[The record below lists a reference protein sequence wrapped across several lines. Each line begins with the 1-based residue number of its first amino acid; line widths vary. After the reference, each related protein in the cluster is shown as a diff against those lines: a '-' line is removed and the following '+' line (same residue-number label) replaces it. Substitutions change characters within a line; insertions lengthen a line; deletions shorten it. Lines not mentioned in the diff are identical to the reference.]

1 MKYYSE
7 LLKEIFDTEDEL
19 RKAEEAKMYEDKEK
33 NEMIKKLCIL
43 AEARDKMAK
52 EYNDYKDEYI
62 EKYGSLVL
70 TKKEDGSYE
79 VSKTKFLTE
88 FPFFCRAFD

>member
-19 RKAEEAKMYEDKEK
+19 RKAEEAKMYEDKDK
-33 NEMIKKLCIL
+33 NEMIEKLCAL
-43 AEARDKMAK
+43 AEVRDAA
-52 EYNDYKDEYI
+52 YDEYDTVRD
-62 EKYGSLVL
+62 EYLSKYGSIVIE
-70 TKKEDGSYE
+70 KQEDGSYKPRKNHILE
-79 VSKTKFLTE
+79 S

>member
-33 NEMIKKLCIL
+33 NEMIEKLCAL
-43 AEARDKMAK
+43 AEARDRMVK

-70 TKKEDGSYE
+70 EKKEDGSYE
-79 VSKTKFLTE
+79 VGKTKFLTE